1 MTQIHILGDVHHY
14 RHTPRNYV
22 SLHER
27 HTLCLCKQVKNCRY
41 MEQNTVVGEGHLY
54 INTNLLLIFLMM
66 L

>member
-1 MTQIHILGDVHHY
+1 
-14 RHTPRNYV
+14 
-22 SLHER
+22 
-27 HTLCLCKQVKNCRY
+27 